1 MVTKLRR
8 FADRLVYGGIER
20 NDPPDELASN
30 RLRIRPLR
38 TACRQRARKSTYD
51 FRGQGC
57 QLQSQSTPRAAE
69 ISQSENNSST
79 DNPDAD
85 RARPVNGQH
94 ESLRARTTRGSKLVT
109 RYDGGCITCER
120 GRVGGEI
127 AQQRRDQSAPG
138 APQRKGNEER
148 SAVLNEAACQYH
160 DDGRTHH
167 RDNHPEPTF
176 AERCAQARLTD
187 NPRGCSRPIRAV
199 NLQPEGDVERKTH
212 GRGQSQAKDQSWNR
226 STRCSSQCLRIKHH
240 AQATR
245 RVLHPGSQ
253 SIHGEFSPSCFDPR
267 GGSSAQRAA
276 P

>member
-20 NDPPDELASN
+20 NEPPDELASN

-57 QLQSQSTPRAAE
+57 QLQSQSTPRAAK

-79 DNPDAD
+79 DNPNAD

-109 RYDGGCITCER
+109 RYDGGCVACER
-120 GRVGGEI
+120 GRVRGEI
-127 AQQRRDQSAPG
+127 AQQRGDQSTSG
-138 APQRKGNEER
+138 APQGKGKKEC
-148 SAVLNEAACQYH
+148 SAVLNEAGCQYH
-160 DDGRTHH
+160 DDRRAHH
-167 RDNHPEPTF
+167 GADHPVPSL

-187 NPRGCSRPIRAV
+187 NPRGGSRPIRAV
-199 NLQPEGDVERKTH
+199 NLEPESDVERKTD
-212 GRGQSQAKDQSWNR
+212 GRRQSQAKDQSWNR
-226 STRCSSQCLRIKHH
+226 STRCSSQCLCIKH
-240 AQATR
+240 
-245 RVLHPGSQ
+245 
-253 SIHGEFSPSCFDPR
+253 
-267 GGSSAQRAA
+267 RA
-276 P
+276 

>member
-20 NDPPDELASN
+20 NDSPDELASN

-38 TACRQRARKSTYD
+38 TACRQRAREPTYD

-79 DNPDAD
+79 DNPNAD

-94 ESLRARTTRGSKLVT
+94 ERLRVRATRGPKLVT
-109 RYDGGCITCER
+109 RYDGGCVACER

-127 AQQRRDQSAPG
+127 TQQRRDQSAPG
-138 APQRKGNEER
+138 APQRQGNEER
-148 SAVLNEAACQYH
+148 GAALDEAGSQYH

-167 RDNHPEPTF
+167 RANHPEPSL
-176 AERCAQARLTD
+176 AQRCAQARLTD

-199 NLQPEGDVERKTH
+199 ELEPESDVERKTH
-212 GRGQSQAKDQSWNR
+212 GRGQSQAKEQSWNR
-226 STRCSSQCLRIKHH
+226 STRCSSQCLRIKHR
-240 AQATR
+240 AQAIR
-245 RVLHPGSQ
+245 RISYPSSQ
-253 SIHGEFSPSCFDPR
+253 STHGELSPSCLDLR
-267 GGSSAQRAA
+267 GGSSL
-276 P
+276 

>member
-38 TACRQRARKSTYD
+38 ITCRQRARKSTYD
-51 FRGQGC
+51 FRRQGC
-57 QLQSQSTPRAAE
+57 HLQSQSTSRAAE

-79 DNPDAD
+79 DNPNAD
-85 RARPVNGQH
+85 IARTVNGQH
-94 ESLRARTTRGSKLVT
+94 ERLRARTTRGSKLVT
-109 RYDGGCITCER
+109 RYDGSCVACER

-127 AQQRRDQSAPG
+127 TQQRRDQSAPG
-138 APQRKGNEER
+138 APQRQGNEER
-148 SAVLNEAACQYH
+148 GAALNEAGSQYH

-167 RDNHPEPTF
+167 RANHPEPSL

-199 NLQPEGDVERKTH
+199 ELEPESDVERKTH
-212 GRGQSQAKDQSWNR
+212 GRGRSQAK
-226 STRCSSQCLRIKHH
+226 IK
-240 AQATR
+240 AGIQALA
-245 RVLHPGSQ
+245 VLLNA
-253 SIHGEFSPSCFDPR
+253 
-267 GGSSAQRAA
+267 SASNIAR
-276 P
+276 